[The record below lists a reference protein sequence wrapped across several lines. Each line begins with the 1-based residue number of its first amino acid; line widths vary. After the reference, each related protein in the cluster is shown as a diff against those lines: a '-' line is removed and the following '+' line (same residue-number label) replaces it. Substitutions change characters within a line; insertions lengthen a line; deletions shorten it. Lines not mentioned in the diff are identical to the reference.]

1 LIQLRFFARAVCA
14 RHGAG
19 RGGSCVSKNHRRGG
33 VALEQAA
40 AHFRLLGSLTKRDFA
55 DACIIR
61 PSGEN
66 DSMLG
71 QDNDNSQSLVFSER
85 ALDLIR
91 RHNLSADPVSYS
103 VWYSY
108 VSGSNPA
115 LARNIDNLL
124 ASKGSLSD
132 SDVYNVCQRH
142 LSGLNTV
149 ARLSMVGEK
158 LGDEVEQIVGM
169 IEASIA
175 VTDGVEHDLT
185 DAGRKLA
192 VAIDRNT
199 LRGIVE
205 AVLSATKDVQQEN
218 AKLGHRL
225 KQSHEQI
232 SELQDHLTTIRTQA
246 LTDPLTGLANR
257 RHFDEQLAD
266 ALVEAARDDSAL
278 SLLIADI
285 DHFKK
290 FNDSHGHLLG
300 DQVLRLVASVLIQN
314 TKGQDLV
321 ARYGGEEFAVIL
333 PRTNVDEAIA
343 VAENLRKAVASR
355 EVIKRPTGETLGRVT
370 LSIGVAHRHAG
381 EGAQALI
388 EAADTCLYAAKNAGR
403 NRVVSEADL

>member
-1 LIQLRFFARAVCA
+1 MARQ
-14 RHGAG
+14 H
-19 RGGSCVSKNHRRGG
+19 
-33 VALEQAA
+33 
-40 AHFRLLGSLTKRDFA
+40 
-55 DACIIR
+55 
-61 PSGEN
+61 
-66 DSMLG
+66 
-71 QDNDNSQSLVFSER
+71 NDNSQSLAFSDR
-85 ALDLIR
+85 ALELIK
-91 RHNLSADPVSYS
+91 RHNLSADPISYAM
-103 VWYSY
+103 WYSY

-115 LARNIDNLL
+115 LAGNIDNVL

-132 SDVYNVCQRH
+132 SDVYDVCQQH
-142 LSGLNTV
+142 LSGLDTV
-149 ARLSMVGEK
+149 ARLSIVGEQ

-175 VTDGVEHDLT
+175 VTGDAEQDLT
-185 DAGRKLA
+185 DAGRRLA

-218 AKLGHRL
+218 AKLGYRL

-232 SELQDHLTTIRTQA
+232 SELQDHLTAIRTQA

-257 RHFDEQLAD
+257 RHFNERLAET
-266 ALVEAARDDSAL
+266 LIEAERDDSAL

-285 DHFKK
+285 DHFKR

-300 DQVLRLVASVLIQN
+300 DQVLRLVASVLTQN

-333 PRTNVDEAIA
+333 PHTNIDEAAA
-343 VAENLRKAVASR
+343 VAENLRKAMASR
-355 EVIKRPTGETLGRVT
+355 EVIKRPSGENLGRVT